1 MRYDVH
7 WKMVFKK
14 KRAVA
19 SPIHGLTQWKRVCE
33 NGLIV
38 ARETGTNIEVV
49 ELFAL
54 FHDSCRLNDG
64 KDHNHGKRAARCIA
78 SMRSDLPNLYAEAD

>member
-1 MRYDVH
+1 MRYDVL
-7 WKMVFKK
+7 WKMVSKK
-14 KRAVA
+14 KRAAA
-19 SPIHGLTQWKRVCE
+19 SPIHGLTHWKRVCE

-38 ARETGTNIEVV
+38 ARETMANIEVV

-64 KDHNHGKRAARCIA
+64 KDHNHGKRAARWIA
-78 SMRSDLPNLYAEAD
+78 AMRSDLPNLYAEAD